1 MSIKSKRSVTQWT
14 VWLVDHSKGGKHF
27 QTVLKLRTTRWW
39 RPIFEYLRNEND
51 ILQLIFPQIMTTFEH
66 TDMYAKKNLSLYCT
80 AQVSQTWKIPNIE
93 KASNPQYQ
101 KSVENLQIR
110 WLISIS
116 NQHWAE
122 MGWQRNIR
130 NEICKWSLQLNL
142 RL

>member
-1 MSIKSKRSVTQWT
+1 
-14 VWLVDHSKGGKHF
+14 
-27 QTVLKLRTTRWW
+27 
-39 RPIFEYLRNEND
+39 
-51 ILQLIFPQIMTTFEH
+51 MTTFEH
-66 TDMYAKKNLSLYCT
+66 TDMYAKKNLSLYCI
-80 AQVSQTWKIPNIE
+80 AQVSQTWKM
-93 KASNPQYQ
+93 SNPQYQ

>member
-1 MSIKSKRSVTQWT
+1 MSIKSKRSVRQWT

-80 AQVSQTWKIPNIE
+80 AQVSQTWKIPNIK
-93 KASNPQYQ
+93 KASKTCKLDDWFLYQ
-101 KSVENLQIR
+101 TNTEQKWVDNGIL
-110 WLISIS
+110 
-116 NQHWAE
+116 E
-122 MGWQRNIR
+122 M
-130 NEICKWSLQLNL
+130 KFASDPFS
-142 RL
+142 